1 MDGSGM
7 TSKLHSGLYPGTVM
21 HGRLAPVRHAFRYR
35 VFSCLFDL
43 DELGMLERRLRLF
56 SLNRFNLVSLHER
69 DFTEGV
75 SLKAHADRLAAQ
87 AGFGSHRLRCLML
100 AYPRLLGYAFNP
112 LTVFFWLDEEGRT
125 VLVAY
130 QVNNTFGERMTYV
143 IPVDDPSANTI
154 HQQCDKRLY
163 VSPFNPATGL
173 RYSFHVTPP
182 GGAELTVGVAVRQDG
197 APLLK
202 TFYRGERRALD
213 DAGLIRAVAATGW
226 MTVKVIA
233 GIHYE
238 AARLWLKGLAL
249 HDRPK
254 SADRRRIYH
263 AAKPAPRPDDLAA

>member
-1 MDGSGM
+1 M
-7 TSKLHSGLYPGTVM
+7 TAELRSGLYPGTVM

-43 DELGMLERRLRLF
+43 DELHTLDRRLRLF
-56 SLNRFNLVSLHER
+56 SLDGFNLVSLQET
-69 DFTEGV
+69 DFTEGDG
-75 SLKAHADRLAAQ
+75 LKAHTDRLASQ
-87 AGFGSHRLRCLML
+87 AGFGGRRLRCLML

-112 LTVFFWLDEEGRT
+112 LTVFFWLDENGRT

-130 QVNNTFGERMTYV
+130 QVNNTFGERVTYV
-143 IPVDDPSANTI
+143 IPLDDPSANTI

-182 GGAELTVGVAVRQDG
+182 GGKELTVGVAVRQDG

-202 TFYRGERRALD
+202 TFFRGERHALD
-213 DAGLIRAVAATGW
+213 DAGLIRAIAATGW
-226 MTVKVIA
+226 MTLKVIA

-254 SADRRRIYH
+254 SAGRPRVH
-263 AAKPAPRPDDLAA
+263 HVAKPAPRREDLAA